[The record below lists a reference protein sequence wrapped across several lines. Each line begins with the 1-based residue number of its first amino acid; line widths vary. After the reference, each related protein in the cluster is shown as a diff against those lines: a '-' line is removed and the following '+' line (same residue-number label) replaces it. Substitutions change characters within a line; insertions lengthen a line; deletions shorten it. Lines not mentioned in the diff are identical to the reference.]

1 MGSRPLHHTK
11 HSYNYVLRIFTKRNQ
26 KWLCHLFQTKPIFFD
41 LFLGTNGANGAN
53 AGPTAEDGSCRNP
66 AMCLGKNSIN
76 FTLLAYYR
84 NTTVL

>member
-1 MGSRPLHHTK
+1 MCSEFLQK
-11 HSYNYVLRIFTKRNQ
+11 EIRNGCAIYFKQ
-26 KWLCHLFQTKPIFFD
+26 IPFFFD